1 VEGNVR
7 GISVAAVVAIAVA
20 FGPGAQPA
28 SSQSTSGARNSVERA
43 FVQGGQVFM
52 DLSAGGYLIEGTDD
66 SKIRIT
72 WKTRD
77 PNDMDDVDVSVGVE
91 GKAARIDTD
100 GPGDNFHVTIQLPKR
115 ADLTIRLSAGEISI
129 RGIEGSK
136 DVSAWAGEL
145 KIGVGRA
152 ADYRSA
158 DASVTAGEIDA
169 SAFNAKKEGL
179 FRSFT
184 KQGSGKYD
192 LRVRL
197 TAGKV
202 VLSEESAAA
211 KTEQAR
217 PQHP

>member
-1 VEGNVR
+1 MHVHR
-7 GISVAAVVAIAVA
+7 LSVALISAVVFAV
-20 FGPGAQPA
+20 GPTVQPA
-28 SSQSTSGARNSVERA
+28 ASQTTTSSRNSAEHI

-72 WKTRD
+72 WNTRD
-77 PNDMDDVDVSVGVE
+77 PNDMDDVEVNVGVE
-91 GKAARIDTD
+91 GKSARIDTD
-100 GPGDNFHVTIQLPKR
+100 GPGNNFHCAIQIPKR
-115 ADLTIRLSAGEISI
+115 ADLTIRLSAGEIDI
-129 RGIEGSK
+129 RGVEGSK

-158 DASVTAGEIDA
+158 DASVTAGELDG
-169 SAFNAKKEGL
+169 SAFSIKKEGL

-184 KQGSGKYD
+184 KQGGGKYD

-202 VLSEESAAA
+202 VLSEETAA
-211 KTEQAR
+211 KTDQPHT
-217 PQHP
+217 PQP

>member
-1 VEGNVR
+1 MR
-7 GISVAAVVAIAVA
+7 GISAAGIVAIAIA
-20 FGPGAQPA
+20 LGPGVQPA
-28 SSQSTSGARNSVERA
+28 NSQSKKNSHNSVERA
-43 FVQGGQVFM
+43 FVHGGRVFM
-52 DLSAGGYLIEGTDD
+52 DLSAGGYVIEGTDD

-72 WKTRD
+72 WKTDD

-100 GPGDNFHVTIQLPKR
+100 GPRNNFHVSIQLPRR
-115 ADLTIRLSAGEISI
+115 ADLTIRLSAGEISL
-129 RGIEGSK
+129 RGIEGNK

-152 ADYRSA
+152 ADYRTA

-169 SAFNAKKEGL
+169 SAFNAKKEGV
-179 FRSFT
+179 FRSFA
-184 KQGSGKYD
+184 KQGTGKYD

-197 TAGKV
+197 TAGKI

-211 KTEQAR
+211 ERQPTS
-217 PQHP
+217 P

>member
-1 VEGNVR
+1 MR
-7 GISVAAVVAIAVA
+7 RALAVAIVVVASEW
-20 FGPGAQPA
+20 GPTVPPARAQG
-28 SSQSTSGARNSVERA
+28 TSPTNSVERA

-52 DLSAGGYLIEGTDD
+52 ELSAGGYVIEGTDD
-66 SKIRIT
+66 SKIKVT

-77 PNDMDDVDVSVGVE
+77 PNDMDEVDVSVGVE

-100 GPGDNFHVTIQLPKR
+100 GPGDNFQVTMQVPKR

-179 FRSFT
+179 FRSFS

-211 KTEQAR
+211 KTQQ
-217 PQHP
+217 PSKP